1 MFNIYKKYYFKCNKY
16 LKLLI
21 KPKKVKAIPY
31 GKLIY

>member
-1 MFNIYKKYYFKCNKY
+1 MTDLQKCNKY

-21 KPKKVKAIPY
+21 KPKKVKSIPY